1 MNPVGTLEN
10 AKAANPL
17 IQLQTFG
24 QSIWLDY
31 IRRDL
36 LQGGELQ
43 RLITE
48 DGLRGM
54 TSNPAIFEKAIA
66 GSTQYQDFLDSLA
79 SRTDLDAKGRYEL
92 LAIRDIQDAA
102 DLLAPVYQS
111 TKKRDGYVSLE
122 VSPYLA
128 HDTSGTIDE
137 ARRLWKSVARP
148 NVMIKVPGTAAGI
161 PAFRQLIS
169 EGINVNVTL
178 LFAQGVYEE
187 VAAAFID
194 GVEKFAAS
202 GGEVSKV
209 ASVASFFISRI
220 DSLVDSLVGEQ
231 LKKEPD
237 AARKAKLQSI
247 LGKVAIANGKLTYEA
262 YQRIFSSPRWEALAA
277 KGAQTQRVLW
287 ASTSTKNPNY
297 RDVLYVEELIGPD
310 TVNTIPPA
318 TLDAFRDHG
327 KPRPS
332 LTENLD
338 GARKT
343 MTDLAAVGIVMKEVT
358 DKLTIDGVK
367 LFADAFDTL
376 LAAVEKSTKRTATP
390 TPQVNRQSASL
401 PTDLDTAVKKNL
413 NDWRASGKVRRL
425 WQGDA
430 SLWTGDDE
438 ANWLGWLGITDEQL
452 AGAAKFSDLANEV
465 RSAGFSDILLLGM
478 GGSSLCPE
486 VLALTF
492 PQTPGFP
499 RLHILDST
507 DPAQIRSVEK
517 KVNLAKTLF
526 IVSSKSGST
535 LEPNIYKQYF
545 FERVQQTLGNNGG
558 NKKDKAGSH
567 FIAITDPGSKM
578 QQVAE
583 RDRFRHIFY
592 GVPSI
597 GGRYSALSN
606 FGMVPAAA
614 MGLDTRK
621 FLERTKEMV
630 EACKPSIPVEQN
642 PGVMLGLI
650 MGTAAKLGRDKITL
664 ITSPGIADLGAWL
677 EQLIAES
684 TGKLGKGIIPVDREA
699 LGAPEVYGDS
709 RNNDRIFAYLRLE
722 TAPDPAQDA
731 KVAAIEKAGQPVVR
745 IEVSDIYS
753 LGQEFFRWEIATAVA
768 GSILGI
774 NAFNQPDVEASKI
787 VTKQLTSEYESK
799 GSLPPEKP
807 LLEEAG
813 FKLFTDDKNA
823 RDLSQAVG
831 SDRSLKNYLRAHL
844 ARLGAGDYFALL
856 GYVEMNAAHEA
867 LLQDLRMTVRDRKR
881 VATCLGF
888 GPRFL
893 HSTGQAYK
901 GGPNSGV
908 FLQITSDDAQ
918 DLPVPGQKY
927 TFGVVKAAQARG
939 DFQVLADRKRRALR
953 VHLGSDVKAGLT
965 KLTELVKQIL

>member
-1 MNPVGTLEN
+1 MNPVDTLET

-17 IQLQTFG
+17 NRLLSFR

-36 LQGGELQ
+36 LKTGELQ
-43 RLITE
+43 RLIDE

-54 TSNPAIFEKAIA
+54 TSNPAIFEKAIG
-66 GSTQYQDFLDSLA
+66 GSNEYQDFLDSFA
-79 SRTDLDAKGRYEL
+79 GRADLDAKGRYEL

-102 DLLAPVYQS
+102 DLLQPVYQS

-128 HDTSGTIDE
+128 NDTNGTLEE
-137 ARRLWKSVARP
+137 ARRLWMTVARP
-148 NVMIKVPGTAAGI
+148 NVMIKVPGTPEGI

-178 LFAQGVYEE
+178 LFAQPVYEE
-187 VAAAFID
+187 VAAAYID
-194 GVEKFAAS
+194 GVERYAA
-202 GGEVSKV
+202 GGRDVSQI

-220 DSLVDSLVGEQ
+220 DSLVDSLLGDQ
-231 LKKEPD
+231 IKKETAP
-237 AARKAKLQSI
+237 ARKAKLQSI

-262 YQRIFSSPRWEALAA
+262 YERIFSSPRWKALAA

-297 RDVLYVEELIGPD
+297 RDVIYVEELIGPE
-310 TVNTIPPA
+310 TVNTVPPA

-327 KPRPS
+327 KPRQS
-332 LTENLD
+332 LTEDLD

-343 MTDLAAVGIVMKEVT
+343 MADLGSVGIVMKDVT
-358 DKLTIDGVK
+358 DKLTVDGVK
-367 LFADAFDTL
+367 LFADAFDKL
-376 LAAVEKSTKRTATP
+376 LEAVEKNTHRPLPPVNAQTAK
-390 TPQVNRQSASL
+390 L
-401 PTDLDTAVKKNL
+401 PTDLDAAVKKNV
-413 NDWRASGKVRRL
+413 NDWRAAGKVKRL
-425 WQGDA
+425 WQRDA
-430 SLWTGDDE
+430 SLWTNEDE
-438 ANWLGWLGITDEQL
+438 AKWLGWLAITDEQL
-452 AGAAKFSDLANEV
+452 ANVSKLKEFAAEV
-465 RSAGFSDILLLGM
+465 KAGGFSDILLLGM

-486 VLALTF
+486 VLSLTF
-492 PQTPGFP
+492 PQAPSFP

-507 DPAQIRSVEK
+507 DPAQIKSIEK
-517 KVNLAKTLF
+517 RIDLAHTLF

-545 FERVQQTLGNNGG
+545 FERMKQTVG
-558 NKKDKAGSH
+558 DKAGSH

-592 GVPSI
+592 GLPSI

-614 MGLDTRK
+614 IGMDIAK
-621 FLERTKEMV
+621 FLEHTKHMV
-630 EACKPSIPVEQN
+630 DACAPAVPVEQN
-642 PGVMLGLI
+642 PGVMLGII
-650 MGTAAKLGRDKITL
+650 MGSAAKLGRDKITL
-664 ITSPGIADLGAWL
+664 IASPGICDLGAWL

-684 TGKLGKGIIPVDREA
+684 TGKIDKGIIPVDRET
-699 LGAPEVYGDS
+699 LGAPSVYGD
-709 RNNDRIFAYLRLE
+709 DRIFAYVRLDSGADAE
-722 TAPDPAQDA
+722 QDA
-731 KVAAIEKAGQPVVR
+731 KIAALEKAGQPVIR
-745 IEVSDIYS
+745 IAVSDIYN

-768 GSILGI
+768 GSIIGI

-787 VTKQLTSEYESK
+787 ETKKLTSEYESK
-799 GSLPPEKP
+799 GSLPAEQPI
-807 LLEEAG
+807 LEEDG
-813 FKLFTDDKNA
+813 IKFFTDEKNA
-823 RDLSQAVG
+823 ADLAKVVG
-831 SDRSLKNYLRAHL
+831 SDRSLANYLRAHL
-844 ARLGAGDYFALL
+844 ARAGTGDYFALL
-856 GYVEMNAAHEA
+856 AYIEMDAEHETLVQA
-867 LLQDLRMTVRDRKR
+867 MRMSVRDRKH

-908 FLQITSDDAQ
+908 FLQITCDDAA
-918 DLPVPGQKY
+918 DFPVPQQKY
-927 TFGVVKAAQARG
+927 TFGIVKAAQARG
-939 DFQVLADRKRRALR
+939 DFAVLSERNRRALR
-953 VHLGSDVKAGLT
+953 VHLGSDVRGGLS
-965 KLTELVKQIL
+965 KLSELIQKVLQ